1 MAFVSYQQL
10 IPDSVRSTQQAIPS
24 FLPEIK
30 SVCTANP
37 LHPRARESPS
47 ISPPRGTL
55 IDSALPDIDSECIP
69 YSRSSSPKRARAFW
83 TRHHS
88 NTHWGR
94 QEPSRSKT
102 TTESQDTSSDLH
114 SADNL
119 HEALVA
125 LRMLP
130 EMPTNYSEA
139 YSKATAVSTAFTL
152 PLPDAN
158 LNERLSLT
166 NTDKADKSTAGDTL
180 SKIAASLPGSFDDE
194 WAQSPR
200 GVAEA
205 LITGN
210 SPTVGP
216 RSSEGSRGSDAPP
229 RRRRSFS
236 NSPLAQL
243 RRRYSSSKQNET
255 LSPSNFH
262 TKPAVA
268 AAAAPDQ
275 PSTGPSSEAHPHSL
289 ATCVSAWQELASWHD
304 AAEAAHP
311 GWQKR
316 AVDLLRAA
324 ACENADAVTLYAAG
338 TMLFEGYGTPSDVD
352 AAAALFA
359 RAIALG
365 HGPSHTSLAVA
376 RLFDGGF
383 LGL

>member
-1 MAFVSYQQL
+1 M
-10 IPDSVRSTQQAIPS
+10 
-24 FLPEIK
+24 
-30 SVCTANP
+30 
-37 LHPRARESPS
+37 
-47 ISPPRGTL
+47 
-55 IDSALPDIDSECIP
+55 ALPAIDSECVT
-69 YSRSSSPKRARAFW
+69 YSRSSSPNRARAFW

-94 QEPSRSKT
+94 PEPSRSKRA
-102 TTESQDTSSDLH
+102 ESHDAPGSP

-119 HEALVA
+119 HEALLA

-158 LNERLSLT
+158 LNSRT
-166 NTDKADKSTAGDTL
+166 TFAHADKHLVASDSSTSATT
-180 SKIAASLPGSFDDE
+180 SPSGSFDDE

-200 GVAEA
+200 GVAETLLA
-205 LITGN
+205 GN
-210 SPTVGP
+210 APAAGAGQRLSEC
-216 RSSEGSRGSDAPP
+216 SSGGGDDAPL
-229 RRRRSFS
+229 RRRKHIS

-243 RRRYSSSKQNET
+243 RRRYHSKHGESNEHPM
-255 LSPSNFH
+255 S
-262 TKPAVA
+262 TK
-268 AAAAPDQ
+268 AAAPPP
-275 PSTGPSSEAHPHSL
+275 PSPSPPEPRTHSL
-289 ATCVSAWQELASWHD
+289 ATCMSAWQELATWHD

-316 AVDLLRAA
+316 AEALLRAA
-324 ACENADAVTLYAAG
+324 ADEKADAVTLYAAG
-338 TMLFEGYGTPSDVD
+338 TMLFEGYGTPANVD

-359 RAIALG
+359 RASALG

-376 RLFDGGF
+376 RLFDGGI